1 MIDLDQL
8 HAFIA
13 IAERGT
19 VTAAARKLHR
29 TQSAISRRLSLLED
43 ALGAQLFDRRGA
55 KLALTDGGRAFL
67 PFAERALAAVASG
80 REAVQQELAPHA
92 GSVSIAIVGPLVET
106 PLAAALRALPHAG
119 SRLSVLT
126 ASSSEVSRLVRRGDV
141 NLGVRYFDDEDAE
154 LACERLGS
162 ERMCVVAA
170 PDHGPVRERE
180 RWIGFPTTRT
190 AKDDLGRLLA
200 QQLTA
205 AGLRSL
211 ELMAVDSL
219 SAQKRLVEVGL
230 GVALLPESSVRDE
243 LARGTLLLLD
253 MPRVS
258 TSIDIH
264 LVHRRAGYLS
274 PAARDVIALLR
285 RAFASNAAQK
295 PSRRQRSLRR
305 GVVDQ

>member
-8 HAFIA
+8 DAFIA
-13 IAERGT
+13 TAERGT

-29 TQSAISRRLSLLED
+29 TQSAISRRLALLED
-43 ALGAQLFDRRGA
+43 ALGAQLFDRHNA
-55 KLALTDGGRAFL
+55 KLALTDCGRAFL

-80 REAVQQELAPHA
+80 RAAVQQQLAPDA
-92 GSVSIAIVGPLVET
+92 GSVAIAIVGTLVET
-106 PLAAALRALPHAG
+106 PLAAALLAQPRAS

-126 ASSSEVSRLVRRGDV
+126 ASSAEVSRLVRRGEA

-154 LACERLGS
+154 LICLHLGS

-170 PDHGPVRERE
+170 PGHGPARKRE

-205 AGLRSL
+205 AGLRSP
-211 ELMAVDSL
+211 EVMAVDSL

-230 GVALLPESSVRDE
+230 GVALLPESCVRDE
-243 LARGTLLLLD
+243 LTRGTLVRLD

-258 TSIDIH
+258 TNIDIH
-264 LVHRRAGYLS
+264 LVHRREGYLN
-274 PAARDVIALLR
+274 PAAHAVIALLR
-285 RAFASNAAQK
+285 NAFASTAL
-295 PSRRQRSLRR
+295 ST
-305 GVVDQ
+305 

>member
-8 HAFIA
+8 EAFMA
-13 IAERGT
+13 IAERRT

-29 TQSAISRRLSLLED
+29 TQSAISRRLALLEH
-43 ALGAQLFDRRGA
+43 ALSARLFDRRDV
-55 KLALTDGGRAFL
+55 KLELTDCGRAFL

-80 REAVQQELAPHA
+80 REAVRQERRPHA
-92 GSVSIAIVGPLVET
+92 GSVSIAIVGPLVEM

-119 SRLSVLT
+119 SKLSVLT
-126 ASSSEVSRLVRRGDV
+126 ASSAEVSRLVRRGHV

-154 LACERLGS
+154 LECVRLGS
-162 ERMCVVAA
+162 EHMCVVAA
-170 PDHGPVRERE
+170 PDHGPALEQE
-180 RWIGFPTTRT
+180 RWIGFPTSRT

-200 QQLTA
+200 QQLMTA
-205 AGLRSL
+205 GFHSF

-243 LARGTLLLLD
+243 LARGTLVRLD

-274 PAARDVIALLR
+274 PAAHDVIALLR
-285 RAFASNAAQK
+285 RAFASSAAEK
-295 PSRRQRSLRR
+295 RTRRRYQHSSERT
-305 GVVDQ
+305 